1 MTAPLGTLER
11 VPLRIGWPHE
21 AAAFTPWLA
30 SEAGLKL
37 LGDTLG
43 MDLVREAEERPVGP
57 YRADILAK
65 RTDAEGEPWVL
76 IENQLEKTDHSHL
89 GQLVTYAAG
98 LQAATIIWVAESFAE
113 EHRAALDWLNRVT
126 LEGVA
131 FFGVEIELWRIGT
144 SVPAPKFNVIARPN
158 DWSRNVRPTQ
168 DAPTPLRAQQFRY
181 WSALAELLRQRNS
194 PVRSQSPAAKPHM
207 RFSIGRGNSAWMAA
221 SMNTRTRTLCVDLT
235 LQAIE
240 ALPWFELLKAD
251 KAAIEAAIGAPLDW
265 DQGVNRMRR
274 LIALYR
280 PDSDATDEA
289 DWPVQHRWFA
299 ETLERFNAVFR
310 PRLQAMPASSDD
322 SGADAPLDEQTPV
335 G

>member
-1 MTAPLGTLER
+1 MTVPLGTLEA

-43 MDLVREAEERPVGP
+43 MRLVREAEERPVGP

-144 SVPAPKFNVIARPN
+144 SMPAPKFNVVARPN
-158 DWSRNVRPTQ
+158 DWSKKLKTKAEEV
-168 DAPTPLRAQQFRY
+168 TPLKEQQFRY
-181 WSALAELLRQRNS
+181 WSALAELLKQRNGS
-194 PVRSQSPAAKPHM
+194 VRSQTPAARQWM
-207 RFSIGRGNSAWMAA
+207 RFSIGRGNSAWIGA
-221 SMNTRTRTLCVDLT
+221 SMNTRTRTICVDLT
-235 LQAIE
+235 LQAPE
-240 ALPWFELLKAD
+240 AAAWFEVLKAD
-251 KAAIEAAIGAPLDW
+251 RAAIEAAIGAPLDW
-265 DQGVNRMRR
+265 DEGVNRMRR

-280 PDSDATDEA
+280 PDSDATDET
-289 DWPVQHRWFA
+289 DWPTQHRWFA
-299 ETLERFNAVFR
+299 DMLERFNAVFR